1 MAAFTKSDSFQSE
14 YSCAI
19 VRIGEMIPIS
29 GSDFLAKTE
38 VFGTQIV
45 VRKDK
50 VKTGDLMLYASN
62 ETQLNKDFL
71 SVNNAFEIGCR
82 DMNANADEVN
92 EIMKPYMVLK
102 EQADKYKAQAKKLK
116 SKMDGLSKM
125 IIKKKKE
132 IDRYLKK
139 RKESTPDDESEL
151 ELYIKETNE
160 HKNELVHKCDE
171 MEEQIVALTT
181 QYVQAKNKAEQ
192 IVADGKDIVDE
203 AKKKVGYFNKY
214 GRVRTITLQN
224 TPSFGC
230 LFGIPELFKFDK
242 TITTAD
248 IEAYEGQEFDT
259 VNGVLF
265 VKVYVPPMPERKQH
279 GKGTGKAQKKL
290 KRFDRLVEG
299 EFAFHY
305 DTQQFQ
311 KNVHQFNPEDVV
323 TISVKL
329 HGTSVI
335 IGKLPV
341 KNPIK
346 LPFFQ
351 RAWNWFVDG
360 TGLFRKH
367 RITDYEIGIGP
378 IYSSR
383 KVIKNQYINKDVNSG
398 YYSVDVWSEYGDI
411 IYPYLD
417 EGMTIYGEILGY
429 ETGNDKPIQKL
440 YDYGCEQGEN
450 RIMIYRITSPDE
462 NGLKRE
468 WEVDEVFDWTL
479 NLIDKMEKAED
490 ENYKKIHPI
499 NILYHGKLEDMY
511 PEVLPEG
518 DKWHEKLLEM
528 MKNDTKLL
536 GMEEIEPMCTKHI
549 VPREGVCIRKD
560 HDPIRECFKLKSMA
574 FAIGEAVRMDN
585 GEVDIELD
593 EGYSE
598 ESDDEA

>member
-203 AKKKVGYFNKY
+203 A
-214 GRVRTITLQN
+214 
-224 TPSFGC
+224 
-230 LFGIPELFKFDK
+230 
-242 TITTAD
+242 
-248 IEAYEGQEFDT
+248 
-259 VNGVLF
+259 
-265 VKVYVPPMPERKQH
+265 
-279 GKGTGKAQKKL
+279 
-290 KRFDRLVEG
+290 
-299 EFAFHY
+299 
-305 DTQQFQ
+305 
-311 KNVHQFNPEDVV
+311 
-323 TISVKL
+323 
-329 HGTSVI
+329 
-335 IGKLPV
+335 
-341 KNPIK
+341 
-346 LPFFQ
+346 
-351 RAWNWFVDG
+351 
-360 TGLFRKH
+360 
-367 RITDYEIGIGP
+367 
-378 IYSSR
+378 
-383 KVIKNQYINKDVNSG
+383 
-398 YYSVDVWSEYGDI
+398 
-411 IYPYLD
+411 
-417 EGMTIYGEILGY
+417 
-429 ETGNDKPIQKL
+429 
-440 YDYGCEQGEN
+440 
-450 RIMIYRITSPDE
+450 
-462 NGLKRE
+462 
-468 WEVDEVFDWTL
+468 
-479 NLIDKMEKAED
+479 
-490 ENYKKIHPI
+490 
-499 NILYHGKLEDMY
+499 
-511 PEVLPEG
+511 
-518 DKWHEKLLEM
+518 
-528 MKNDTKLL
+528 
-536 GMEEIEPMCTKHI
+536 
-549 VPREGVCIRKD
+549 
-560 HDPIRECFKLKSMA
+560 
-574 FAIGEAVRMDN
+574 
-585 GEVDIELD
+585 
-593 EGYSE
+593 
-598 ESDDEA
+598 